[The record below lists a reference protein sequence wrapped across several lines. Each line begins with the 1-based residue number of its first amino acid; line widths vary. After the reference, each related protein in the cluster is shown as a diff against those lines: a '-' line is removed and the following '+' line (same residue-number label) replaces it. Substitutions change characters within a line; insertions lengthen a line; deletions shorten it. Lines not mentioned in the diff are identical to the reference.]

1 MTGIPRPEDT
11 AVDMPLFEMLMY
23 EKNLCGHMFGS
34 CNPQADIP
42 MLIDMYRRGQLVVD
56 DLITRTYPL
65 SEINQGYADLRKGIN
80 IRGMVTF
87 D

>member
-1 MTGIPRPEDT
+1 
-11 AVDMPLFEMLMY
+11 
-23 EKNLCGHMFGS
+23 
-34 CNPQADIP
+34 
-42 MLIDMYRRGQLVVD
+42 MLIDMYRRGQLVID

-65 SEINQGYADLRKGIN
+65 GAINQGYDDLNKGLN